1 MKVLNI
7 VAIVLLLA
15 GAAVLGYNRF
25 TYTTN
30 EEVLKIGPI
39 TANAER
45 THTVSFPPML
55 GWLLLGGGVCV
66 LAFAAIS
73 RKN

>member
-1 MKVLNI
+1 MKTLNI

-15 GAAVLGYNRF
+15 GTAVLGYNRF
-25 TYTTN
+25 SYTTT

-45 THTVSFPPML
+45 THTVSVPPLL
-55 GWLLLGGGVCV
+55 GWLLLGGGVAV
-66 LAFAAIS
+66 LAYAMMS
-73 RKN
+73 RKD

>member
-1 MKVLNI
+1 MKTLNI
-7 VAIVLLLA
+7 IAIVLLVA
-15 GAAVLGYNRF
+15 GACILGYNRF
-25 TYTTN
+25 SYTTT

-45 THTVSFPPML
+45 SHTVSFPPML

-66 LAFAAIS
+66 LAYAAMS
-73 RKN
+73 RKD

>member
-1 MKVLNI
+1 MKALNI
-7 VAIVLLLA
+7 VAIVLLVA

-25 TYTTN
+25 TYTTT

-45 THTVSFPPML
+45 SHTVSLPPML
-55 GWLLLGGGVCV
+55 GWLLMGGGLCV
-66 LAFAAIS
+66 LVFAAIS
-73 RKN
+73 RKD

>member
-1 MKVLNI
+1 MKTLNI

-25 TYTTN
+25 SYTTT

-45 THTVSFPPML
+45 THTVSVPPLL
-55 GWLLLGGGVCV
+55 GWLLLGGGVAV
-66 LAFAAIS
+66 LAYAMMS
-73 RKN
+73 RKD

>member
-1 MKVLNI
+1 MKSLNI

-15 GAAVLGYNRF
+15 GAGILAYNRF
-25 TYTTN
+25 SYTTT

-45 THTVSFPPML
+45 SHTVTIPPAL
-55 GWLLLGGGVCV
+55 GWLLLGGGLCT
-66 LAFAAIS
+66 LAYGAIKRS
-73 RKN
+73 D